1 MSGDVGEHAHHL
13 LVPLPEVL
21 LLELDLVHLGPC
33 LDALSREAEVGAGEA
48 REELWRVVLAE
59 ALEREIVGRRAEEGR
74 ERSRDVDD
82 GEGKEMAEQG
92 EMDARGG

>member
-1 MSGDVGEHAHHL
+1 M
-13 LVPLPEVL
+13 
-21 LLELDLVHLGPC
+21 
-33 LDALSREAEVGAGEA
+33 
-48 REELWRVVLAE
+48 LAE

-92 EMDARGG
+92 EMNARGG